1 MELLKCP
8 FCGSEKLK
16 VGHKTKFKD
25 PWKKIVR
32 MSFYVMCN
40 RCHAKGSTI
49 TKEIHF
55 NDQAEEIS
63 KAKDLAIEKWNMR
76 DET

>member
-1 MELLKCP
+1 MKLLKCP

-25 PWKKIVR
+25 PWKKTVR

-49 TKEIHF
+49 TK
-55 NDQAEEIS
+55 DIS
-63 KAKDLAIEKWNMR
+63 YYDEVIGISEAKNEAIEKWNMR
-76 DET
+76 VDI

>member
-8 FCGSEKLK
+8 FCGSDKLK

-40 RCHAKGSTI
+40 RCHAKESTI
-49 TKEIHF
+49 TKDISY
-55 NDQAEEIS
+55 NDDAMEIS
-63 KAKDLAIEKWNMR
+63 KAKNEAIEKWNMR
-76 DET
+76 LE

>member
-25 PWKKIVR
+25 PWKKIIR

-49 TKEIHF
+49 TKDIPYD
-55 NDQAEEIS
+55 NQANTIS
-63 KAKDLAIEKWNMR
+63 EVKNEAIEKWNMR
-76 DET
+76 AE

>member
-1 MELLKCP
+1 MELLKCH

-25 PWKKIVR
+25 QWKKIVR

-49 TKEIHF
+49 TKDISY
-55 NDQAEEIS
+55 NDDAMEIS
-63 KAKDLAIEKWNMR
+63 KAKNEAIEKWNMR
-76 DET
+76 LE

>member
-8 FCGSEKLK
+8 FCGSDKLK

-32 MSFYVMCN
+32 MIFYVMCN
-40 RCHAKGSTI
+40 RCHKR
-49 TKEIHF
+49 KYDYKRYF
-55 NDQAEEIS
+55 V
-63 KAKDLAIEKWNMR
+63 
-76 DET
+76 

>member
-8 FCGSEKLK
+8 FCGSDKLK
-16 VGHKTKFKD
+16 VEHKNKFKD

-49 TKEIHF
+49 TKDISYSDETI
-55 NDQAEEIS
+55 EIS
-63 KAKDLAIEKWNMR
+63 KAKNEAIEKWNMR
-76 DET
+76 AE

>member
-1 MELLKCP
+1 MELLKCH

-32 MSFYVMCN
+32 MIFYVMCN

-49 TKEIHF
+49 TKDISY
-55 NDQAEEIS
+55 NDDAMEIS
-63 KAKDLAIEKWNMR
+63 KAKNEAIEKWNMR
-76 DET
+76 LE

>member
-1 MELLKCP
+1 MKLLKCP

-25 PWKKIVR
+25 PWKKIIK

-40 RCHAKGSTI
+40 WCHAKGSTI
-49 TKEIHF
+49 TKDIPYD
-55 NDQAEEIS
+55 NQTNTIS
-63 KAKDLAIEKWNMR
+63 EAKNEAIEKWNMR
-76 DET
+76 VE

>member
-8 FCGSEKLK
+8 FCGSDKLK

-32 MSFYVMCN
+32 MIFYVMCN

-49 TKEIHF
+49 TKDISY
-55 NDQAEEIS
+55 NDETIEIS
-63 KAKDLAIEKWNMR
+63 KAKNEAIEK
-76 DET
+76 

>member
-25 PWKKIVR
+25 PWKKVIR
-32 MSFYVMCN
+32 MSFYGMCN
-40 RCHAKGSTI
+40 CCHAKGSTVLVDI
-49 TKEIHF
+49 PYD
-55 NDQAEEIS
+55 NQAEAIS
-63 KAKDLAIEKWNMR
+63 EAKNEAIEKWNMR
-76 DET
+76 VK

>member
-8 FCGSEKLK
+8 FCGSDKLK

-25 PWKKIVR
+25 SWKKIVR

-49 TKEIHF
+49 TKDISYSDETI
-55 NDQAEEIS
+55 EIS
-63 KAKDLAIEKWNMR
+63 KAKNEAIEKWNMR
-76 DET
+76 AE

>member
-1 MELLKCP
+1 MELLKYP

-49 TKEIHF
+49 TKDILY
-55 NDQAEEIS
+55 NDEAMEIS
-63 KAKDLAIEKWNMR
+63 KAKNEAIEKWNMR
-76 DET
+76 AE